1 MMRIHVLSDNSALP
15 GFRAEH
21 GLSLL
26 IEACGKRVLFD
37 TGQSRLF
44 LDNASEM
51 GIDLSLDLCIVSHG
65 HYDHAGG
72 LDALL
77 DSHDVPVFAGEGFF
91 GSRLS
96 MTDSGP
102 VEIGV
107 SVRNPD
113 AVRCVGDWFS
123 PADGFLMFRS
133 RCTDYPMPSSNVR
146 LMDASGDA
154 PVPDPF
160 VHERNLL
167 VNEKGRWFLFT
178 GCAHRGIR
186 NIVADARSITG
197 RDPDAVIGGFHL
209 SDPRGDGCDLP
220 EAEALCAMVPDTL
233 LIAGHCTGPYALDA
247 MERSSPDRVR
257 RLAAGASFTL

>member
-1 MMRIHVLSDNSALP
+1 MRIHVLCDNSALP

-37 TGQSRLF
+37 TGQSGLF
-44 LDNASEM
+44 LDNASRM
-51 GIDLSLDLCIVSHG
+51 CMDPSPDFCIVSHG

-77 DSHDVPVFAGEGFF
+77 DSHDVHVFAGEGFF

-107 SVRNPD
+107 SVRESD
-113 AVRCVGDWFS
+113 AVRCVGDRFS

-133 RCTDYPMPSSNVR
+133 RCTYYPMPSSNVR
-146 LMDASGDA
+146 LMEVKNGA
-154 PVPDPF
+154 PSPDSF
-160 VHERNLL
+160 GHERNLL
-167 VNEKGRWFLFT
+167 VYDSNRVFLFT

-186 NIVADARSITG
+186 NIVADARSIIG

-220 EAEALCAMVPDTL
+220 EAEALCAMVPHTVFV
-233 LIAGHCTGPYALDA
+233 AGHCTGPHALDA
-247 MERSSPDRVR
+247 MERVSPDRVR
-257 RLAAGASFTL
+257 RLATGSSFVL